1 MQIEN
6 ALRAWFMKGRLL
18 RTSAKALSS
27 ISKDWWMSVYFYVE
41 SNNKVLKIIFTF
53 DDSSF

>member
-6 ALRAWFMKGRLL
+6 ALRVWFMKGRLL